1 MPNDKQKIAV
11 IRTGSQYAIALQ
23 LIKDHKLVRGEANS
37 SEKLATLGKILSN
50 YKRDSAEGII
60 SYLPLLPEEKKLL
73 RQRNIQMN
81 SDDRIV
87 VDDKNKTF
95 YINYLNQKYDL
106 SKKAV
111 LSKETK
117 HALIQDLDKFY
128 YIPLKTSTC
137 HNFIFDLNITR
148 RELTRLKD
156 DQFLKVNELIAQL
169 TDDATIA
176 ITNKYQLLEN
186 HTVSEEKLEAI
197 ANEVMD
203 LNLDE
208 EMKRAVIAKLELLK
222 EDRAT
227 LRKIYRKKQDTLKT
241 QESKT
246 DANLKEITNLVMRI
260 EEKEA
265 LRDIIRERAK
275 QQTDKKQE
283 NEADIKINGKTIA
296 EVVDDN
302 ALLLSR
308 AMNTA
313 LALKEN

>member
-128 YIPLKTSTC
+128 FDSLDLNRFTSFIYDLDVIARRDVQTLLKKQTPKIEKSIKKAREDIAVDQVKEIFKMNRHYTEIPPTLMVQFQDELKKSEYISKKRQKIEIEKLKNEYKSPSKPNERQEYFKMSVKEFLEKGSSEQRSLNKRKREQGKSEQGRLTKKRIEQLKTSVLPKSQAY
-137 HNFIFDLNITR
+137 LN
-148 RELTRLKD
+148 KK
-156 DQFLKVNELIAQL
+156 DQFQ
-169 TDDATIA
+169 
-176 ITNKYQLLEN
+176 
-186 HTVSEEKLEAI
+186 
-197 ANEVMD
+197 
-203 LNLDE
+203 
-208 EMKRAVIAKLELLK
+208 R
-222 EDRAT
+222 
-227 LRKIYRKKQDTLKT
+227 
-241 QESKT
+241 
-246 DANLKEITNLVMRI
+246 
-260 EEKEA
+260 
-265 LRDIIRERAK
+265 
-275 QQTDKKQE
+275 
-283 NEADIKINGKTIA
+283 
-296 EVVDDN
+296 
-302 ALLLSR
+302 
-308 AMNTA
+308 
-313 LALKEN
+313 

>member
-128 YIPLKTSTC
+128 FDSLDLNRFTSFIYDLDVIARRDVQTLLKKQTPKIEKSIKKAREDIAVDQVKERFKMNRHYTEIPPTLMVQFQDELKKSEYISKKRKKIEIEKLKNEYKSPSKPNERQEYFKMSVKEFLEKGSSEQRSLNKRKREQGKSEQGRLTKKRIEQLKTSVLPKSQAY
-137 HNFIFDLNITR
+137 LN
-148 RELTRLKD
+148 KK
-156 DQFLKVNELIAQL
+156 DQFQ
-169 TDDATIA
+169 
-176 ITNKYQLLEN
+176 
-186 HTVSEEKLEAI
+186 
-197 ANEVMD
+197 
-203 LNLDE
+203 
-208 EMKRAVIAKLELLK
+208 R
-222 EDRAT
+222 
-227 LRKIYRKKQDTLKT
+227 
-241 QESKT
+241 
-246 DANLKEITNLVMRI
+246 
-260 EEKEA
+260 
-265 LRDIIRERAK
+265 
-275 QQTDKKQE
+275 
-283 NEADIKINGKTIA
+283 
-296 EVVDDN
+296 
-302 ALLLSR
+302 
-308 AMNTA
+308 
-313 LALKEN
+313 

>member
-128 YIPLKTSTC
+128 FNSL
-137 HNFIFDLNITR
+137 DLNRFTSFI
-148 RELTRLKD
+148 
-156 DQFLKVNELIAQL
+156 
-169 TDDATIA
+169 
-176 ITNKYQLLEN
+176 Y
-186 HTVSEEKLEAI
+186 
-197 ANEVMD
+197 D
-203 LNLDE
+203 L
-208 EMKRAVIAKLELLK
+208 AVIARRVVQTLLK
-222 EDRAT
+222 KQT
-227 LRKIYRKKQDTLKT
+227 PKIEKLIKK
-241 QESKT
+241 
-246 DANLKEITNLVMRI
+246 
-260 EEKEA
+260 
-265 LRDIIRERAK
+265 
-275 QQTDKKQE
+275 
-283 NEADIKINGKTIA
+283 G
-296 EVVDDN
+296 
-302 ALLLSR
+302 
-308 AMNTA
+308 
-313 LALKEN
+313 

>member
-81 SDDRIV
+81 IQMNSDDRIV

-128 YIPLKTSTC
+128 FDSLDLNRFTSFIYDLDVIARRDVQTLLKKQTPKIEKSIKKAREDIAVDQVKERFKMNRHYTEIPPTLMVQFQDELKKSEYISKKRQKIEIEKLKNEYKSPSKPNERQEYFKMSVKEFLEKGSSEQRSLNKRKREQGKSEQGRLTKKRIEQLKTSVLPKSQAY
-137 HNFIFDLNITR
+137 LN
-148 RELTRLKD
+148 KK
-156 DQFLKVNELIAQL
+156 DQFQ
-169 TDDATIA
+169 
-176 ITNKYQLLEN
+176 
-186 HTVSEEKLEAI
+186 
-197 ANEVMD
+197 
-203 LNLDE
+203 
-208 EMKRAVIAKLELLK
+208 R
-222 EDRAT
+222 
-227 LRKIYRKKQDTLKT
+227 
-241 QESKT
+241 
-246 DANLKEITNLVMRI
+246 
-260 EEKEA
+260 
-265 LRDIIRERAK
+265 
-275 QQTDKKQE
+275 
-283 NEADIKINGKTIA
+283 
-296 EVVDDN
+296 
-302 ALLLSR
+302 
-308 AMNTA
+308 
-313 LALKEN
+313 

>member
-128 YIPLKTSTC
+128 FDSLDLNRFTSFIYDLDVIARRDVQTLLKKQTPKIEKSIKKAREDIAVDQVKERFKMNRQYTEIPPTLMVQFQDELKKSEYISKKRQKIEIEKLKNEYKSPSKPNERQEYFKMSVKEFLEKGSSEQRSLNKRKREQGKSEQGRLTKKRIEQLKTSVLPKSQAY
-137 HNFIFDLNITR
+137 LN
-148 RELTRLKD
+148 KK
-156 DQFLKVNELIAQL
+156 DQFQ
-169 TDDATIA
+169 
-176 ITNKYQLLEN
+176 
-186 HTVSEEKLEAI
+186 
-197 ANEVMD
+197 
-203 LNLDE
+203 
-208 EMKRAVIAKLELLK
+208 R
-222 EDRAT
+222 
-227 LRKIYRKKQDTLKT
+227 
-241 QESKT
+241 
-246 DANLKEITNLVMRI
+246 
-260 EEKEA
+260 
-265 LRDIIRERAK
+265 
-275 QQTDKKQE
+275 
-283 NEADIKINGKTIA
+283 
-296 EVVDDN
+296 
-302 ALLLSR
+302 
-308 AMNTA
+308 
-313 LALKEN
+313 

>member
-128 YIPLKTSTC
+128 FDSL
-137 HNFIFDLNITR
+137 DLNRFTSFIYDLDVIAR
-148 RELTRLKD
+148 RDVQTLLKKQTPKIEKSIKKAREDIAVDQVKERFKMNRHYTEIPPTLMVQFQDELK
-156 DQFLKVNELIAQL
+156 K
-169 TDDATIA
+169 
-176 ITNKYQLLEN
+176 
-186 HTVSEEKLEAI
+186 SEYISKKRQKIEIEKLK
-197 ANEVMD
+197 NEYKSPSKPNERQEYFKMSVKEFLEKGSSEQRS
-203 LNLDE
+203 LN
-208 EMKRAVIAKLELLK
+208 KRKREQGKSEVTGISKQKGSISKIVINK
-222 EDRAT
+222 
-227 LRKIYRKKQDTLKT
+227 TLKI
-241 QESKT
+241 
-246 DANLKEITNLVMRI
+246 IT
-260 EEKEA
+260 
-265 LRDIIRERAK
+265 
-275 QQTDKKQE
+275 
-283 NEADIKINGKTIA
+283 
-296 EVVDDN
+296 
-302 ALLLSR
+302 
-308 AMNTA
+308 
-313 LALKEN
+313 

>member
-23 LIKDHKLVRGEANS
+23 LIKDHKLVRGETNS

-128 YIPLKTSTC
+128 FDSLDLNRFTSFIYDLDVIARRDVQTLLKKQTPKIEKSIKKAREDIAVDQVKERFKMNRHYTEIPPTLMVQFQDELKKSEYISKKRQKIEIEKLKNEYKSPSKPNERQEYFKMSVKEFLEKGSSEQRSLNKRKREQGRLTKKRIEQLKTSVLPKSQAY
-137 HNFIFDLNITR
+137 LN
-148 RELTRLKD
+148 KK
-156 DQFLKVNELIAQL
+156 DQFQ
-169 TDDATIA
+169 
-176 ITNKYQLLEN
+176 
-186 HTVSEEKLEAI
+186 
-197 ANEVMD
+197 
-203 LNLDE
+203 
-208 EMKRAVIAKLELLK
+208 R
-222 EDRAT
+222 
-227 LRKIYRKKQDTLKT
+227 
-241 QESKT
+241 
-246 DANLKEITNLVMRI
+246 
-260 EEKEA
+260 
-265 LRDIIRERAK
+265 
-275 QQTDKKQE
+275 
-283 NEADIKINGKTIA
+283 
-296 EVVDDN
+296 
-302 ALLLSR
+302 
-308 AMNTA
+308 
-313 LALKEN
+313 

>member
-128 YIPLKTSTC
+128 FDSLDLNRFTSFIYDLDVIARRDVQTLLKKQTPKIEKSIKKAREDIAVDQVKERFKMNIHYTEIPPTLMVQFQDELKKSEYISKKRQKIEIEKLKNEYKSPSKPNERQEYFKMSVKEFLEKGSSEQRSLNKRKREQGKSEQGRLTKKRIEQLKTSVLPKSQAY
-137 HNFIFDLNITR
+137 LN
-148 RELTRLKD
+148 KK
-156 DQFLKVNELIAQL
+156 DQFQ
-169 TDDATIA
+169 
-176 ITNKYQLLEN
+176 
-186 HTVSEEKLEAI
+186 
-197 ANEVMD
+197 
-203 LNLDE
+203 
-208 EMKRAVIAKLELLK
+208 R
-222 EDRAT
+222 
-227 LRKIYRKKQDTLKT
+227 
-241 QESKT
+241 
-246 DANLKEITNLVMRI
+246 
-260 EEKEA
+260 
-265 LRDIIRERAK
+265 
-275 QQTDKKQE
+275 
-283 NEADIKINGKTIA
+283 
-296 EVVDDN
+296 
-302 ALLLSR
+302 
-308 AMNTA
+308 
-313 LALKEN
+313 

>member
-50 YKRDSAEGII
+50 YKRESAEGII
-60 SYLPLLPEEKKLL
+60 FYLPLLPEEKKLL

-128 YIPLKTSTC
+128 FDSLDLNRFTSFIYDLDVIARRDVQTLLKKQTPKIEKSIKKAREDLAVDQVKERFKMNRHYTEIPPTLMVQFQDELKKSEYISKKRQKIEIEKLKNEYKSPSKPNERQEYFKMSVKEFLEKGSSEQRSLTKKRIEQLKTSVLPKSQAY
-137 HNFIFDLNITR
+137 LNKK
-148 RELTRLKD
+148 E
-156 DQFLKVNELIAQL
+156 QFQ
-169 TDDATIA
+169 
-176 ITNKYQLLEN
+176 
-186 HTVSEEKLEAI
+186 
-197 ANEVMD
+197 
-203 LNLDE
+203 
-208 EMKRAVIAKLELLK
+208 R
-222 EDRAT
+222 
-227 LRKIYRKKQDTLKT
+227 
-241 QESKT
+241 
-246 DANLKEITNLVMRI
+246 
-260 EEKEA
+260 
-265 LRDIIRERAK
+265 
-275 QQTDKKQE
+275 
-283 NEADIKINGKTIA
+283 
-296 EVVDDN
+296 
-302 ALLLSR
+302 
-308 AMNTA
+308 
-313 LALKEN
+313 

>member
-50 YKRDSAEGII
+50 YKRDSAEGTI
-60 SYLPLLPEEKKLL
+60 SYLPFLPEEKKLL

-128 YIPLKTSTC
+128 FDSLDLNRFTSFIYDLDVIARRDVQTLLKKQTPKIEKSIKKAREDIAVDQVKERFKMNRHYTEIPPTLMVQFQDELKKSEYISKKRQKIEIEKLKNEYKSPSKPNERQEYFKMSVKEFLEKGSSEQRSLNKRKREQGKSEQGRLTKKRIEQLKTSVLPKSQAY
-137 HNFIFDLNITR
+137 LN
-148 RELTRLKD
+148 KK
-156 DQFLKVNELIAQL
+156 DQFQ
-169 TDDATIA
+169 
-176 ITNKYQLLEN
+176 
-186 HTVSEEKLEAI
+186 
-197 ANEVMD
+197 
-203 LNLDE
+203 
-208 EMKRAVIAKLELLK
+208 R
-222 EDRAT
+222 
-227 LRKIYRKKQDTLKT
+227 
-241 QESKT
+241 
-246 DANLKEITNLVMRI
+246 
-260 EEKEA
+260 
-265 LRDIIRERAK
+265 
-275 QQTDKKQE
+275 
-283 NEADIKINGKTIA
+283 
-296 EVVDDN
+296 
-302 ALLLSR
+302 
-308 AMNTA
+308 
-313 LALKEN
+313 

>member
-128 YIPLKTSTC
+128 FDSLDLNRFTSFIYDLDVIARRDVQTLLKKQTSKIEKSIKKAREDIAVDQVKERFKMNRHYTEIPPTLMVQFQDELKKSEYISKKRQKIEIEKLKNEYKSPSKPNERQEYFKMSVKEFLEKGSSEQRSLNKRKREQGKSEQGRLTKKRIEQLKTSVLPKSQAY
-137 HNFIFDLNITR
+137 LN
-148 RELTRLKD
+148 KK
-156 DQFLKVNELIAQL
+156 DQFQ
-169 TDDATIA
+169 
-176 ITNKYQLLEN
+176 
-186 HTVSEEKLEAI
+186 
-197 ANEVMD
+197 
-203 LNLDE
+203 
-208 EMKRAVIAKLELLK
+208 R
-222 EDRAT
+222 
-227 LRKIYRKKQDTLKT
+227 
-241 QESKT
+241 
-246 DANLKEITNLVMRI
+246 
-260 EEKEA
+260 
-265 LRDIIRERAK
+265 
-275 QQTDKKQE
+275 
-283 NEADIKINGKTIA
+283 
-296 EVVDDN
+296 
-302 ALLLSR
+302 
-308 AMNTA
+308 
-313 LALKEN
+313 

>member
-128 YIPLKTSTC
+128 FDSLDINRFTSFIYDLDVIARRDVQTLLKKQTPKIEKSIKKAREDIAVDQVKERFKMNRHYTEIPPTLMVQFQDELKKSEYISKKRQKIEIEKLKNEYKSPSKPNERQEYFKMSVKEFLEKGSSEQRSLNKRKREQGKSEQGRLTKKRIEQLKTSVLPKSQAY
-137 HNFIFDLNITR
+137 LN
-148 RELTRLKD
+148 KK
-156 DQFLKVNELIAQL
+156 DQFQ
-169 TDDATIA
+169 
-176 ITNKYQLLEN
+176 
-186 HTVSEEKLEAI
+186 
-197 ANEVMD
+197 
-203 LNLDE
+203 
-208 EMKRAVIAKLELLK
+208 R
-222 EDRAT
+222 
-227 LRKIYRKKQDTLKT
+227 
-241 QESKT
+241 
-246 DANLKEITNLVMRI
+246 
-260 EEKEA
+260 
-265 LRDIIRERAK
+265 
-275 QQTDKKQE
+275 
-283 NEADIKINGKTIA
+283 
-296 EVVDDN
+296 
-302 ALLLSR
+302 
-308 AMNTA
+308 
-313 LALKEN
+313 

>member
-128 YIPLKTSTC
+128 FDSLDLNRFTSFIYDLDVIARRDVQTLLKKQTPKIEKSIKKAREDIAVDQVKERFKMNRHYTEILPTLMVQFQDELKKSEYISKKRQKIEIEKLKNEYKSPSKPNERQEYFKMSVKEFLEKGSSEQRSLNKRKREQGKSEQGRLTKKRIEQLKTSVLPKSQAY
-137 HNFIFDLNITR
+137 LN
-148 RELTRLKD
+148 KK
-156 DQFLKVNELIAQL
+156 DQFQ
-169 TDDATIA
+169 
-176 ITNKYQLLEN
+176 
-186 HTVSEEKLEAI
+186 
-197 ANEVMD
+197 
-203 LNLDE
+203 
-208 EMKRAVIAKLELLK
+208 R
-222 EDRAT
+222 
-227 LRKIYRKKQDTLKT
+227 
-241 QESKT
+241 
-246 DANLKEITNLVMRI
+246 
-260 EEKEA
+260 
-265 LRDIIRERAK
+265 
-275 QQTDKKQE
+275 
-283 NEADIKINGKTIA
+283 
-296 EVVDDN
+296 
-302 ALLLSR
+302 
-308 AMNTA
+308 
-313 LALKEN
+313 

>member
-128 YIPLKTSTC
+128 FDSLDLNRFTSFIYDLDVIARRDVQTLLKKQTPKIEKSIKKAREDIAVDQVKERFKMNRHYTEIPPTLMVQFQDELKKSEYISKKRQKIEIEKLKNEYKSPSKPNERQEYFKMSVKEFLEKGSSEQRSLNKRKREQGKSEQGRLTKKRIEQLKTSVLSKSQAY
-137 HNFIFDLNITR
+137 LN
-148 RELTRLKD
+148 KK
-156 DQFLKVNELIAQL
+156 DQFQ
-169 TDDATIA
+169 
-176 ITNKYQLLEN
+176 
-186 HTVSEEKLEAI
+186 
-197 ANEVMD
+197 
-203 LNLDE
+203 
-208 EMKRAVIAKLELLK
+208 R
-222 EDRAT
+222 
-227 LRKIYRKKQDTLKT
+227 
-241 QESKT
+241 
-246 DANLKEITNLVMRI
+246 
-260 EEKEA
+260 
-265 LRDIIRERAK
+265 
-275 QQTDKKQE
+275 
-283 NEADIKINGKTIA
+283 
-296 EVVDDN
+296 
-302 ALLLSR
+302 
-308 AMNTA
+308 
-313 LALKEN
+313 

>member
-37 SEKLATLGKILSN
+37 SEKLATLDKILSN

-128 YIPLKTSTC
+128 FDSLDLNRFTSFIYDLDVIARRDVQTLLKKQTPKIEKSIKKAREDIAVDQVKERFKMNRHYTEIPPTLMVQFQDELKKSEYISKKRQKIEIEKLKNEYKSPSKPNERQEYFKMSVKEFLEKGSSEQRSLNKRKREQGKSEQGRLTKKRIEQLKTSVLPKSQAY
-137 HNFIFDLNITR
+137 LN
-148 RELTRLKD
+148 KK
-156 DQFLKVNELIAQL
+156 DQFQ
-169 TDDATIA
+169 
-176 ITNKYQLLEN
+176 
-186 HTVSEEKLEAI
+186 
-197 ANEVMD
+197 
-203 LNLDE
+203 
-208 EMKRAVIAKLELLK
+208 R
-222 EDRAT
+222 
-227 LRKIYRKKQDTLKT
+227 
-241 QESKT
+241 
-246 DANLKEITNLVMRI
+246 
-260 EEKEA
+260 
-265 LRDIIRERAK
+265 
-275 QQTDKKQE
+275 
-283 NEADIKINGKTIA
+283 
-296 EVVDDN
+296 
-302 ALLLSR
+302 
-308 AMNTA
+308 
-313 LALKEN
+313 

>member
-23 LIKDHKLVRGEANS
+23 LIEDHKLVRGEANS

-95 YINYLNQKYDL
+95 YINYLNQRYDL

-128 YIPLKTSTC
+128 FDSLDLNRFTSFIYDLDVIARRDVQTLLKKQTPKIEKSIKKAREDIAVDQVKERFKMNRHYTEIPPTLMVQFQDELKKSEYISKKRQKIEIEKIKNEYKSPSKPNERQEYFKMSVKEFFEKGSSEQRSLNKRKREQGKSEQGRLTKKRVEQLKTSVPPKSQAY
-137 HNFIFDLNITR
+137 LN
-148 RELTRLKD
+148 KK
-156 DQFLKVNELIAQL
+156 DQFQ
-169 TDDATIA
+169 
-176 ITNKYQLLEN
+176 
-186 HTVSEEKLEAI
+186 
-197 ANEVMD
+197 
-203 LNLDE
+203 
-208 EMKRAVIAKLELLK
+208 R
-222 EDRAT
+222 
-227 LRKIYRKKQDTLKT
+227 
-241 QESKT
+241 
-246 DANLKEITNLVMRI
+246 
-260 EEKEA
+260 
-265 LRDIIRERAK
+265 
-275 QQTDKKQE
+275 
-283 NEADIKINGKTIA
+283 
-296 EVVDDN
+296 
-302 ALLLSR
+302 
-308 AMNTA
+308 
-313 LALKEN
+313 